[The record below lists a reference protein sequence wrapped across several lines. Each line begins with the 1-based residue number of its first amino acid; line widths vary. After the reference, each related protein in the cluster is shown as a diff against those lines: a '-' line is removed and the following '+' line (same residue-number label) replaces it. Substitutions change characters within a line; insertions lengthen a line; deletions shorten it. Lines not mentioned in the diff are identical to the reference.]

1 MAYSPMMQE
10 YLKTK
15 EQYSDCILFYRLGDF
30 YEMFF
35 DDAVTVSKTLDLVL
49 TSKACGTEPK
59 APMCGIPYHA
69 VDSYVEKL
77 IDNGYKVAI
86 AEQMV
91 DPSTVKGL
99 VPRDVIRVITPGTII
114 SSDVVSEKDNN
125 YLMAIYFDESVDVS
139 WCDIATG
146 DFCVAHINDDS
157 HFDKL
162 IETIVRVQPREIIT
176 NITRNRNQPFWEYVD
191 HLENVLTSTID
202 GKRLSYEKT
211 APSMLLAYLK
221 DTQKQ
226 DITHL
231 EPLRTVNDNYTMR
244 LDRSTIKNLEITET
258 LYDKNVN
265 GSLFGVLDKCKSAM
279 GSRKMKQ
286 WLKEPLINRKKI
298 EARLDAVEEIKNND
312 LMRNNIRMLLNSI
325 YDLER
330 IIAKISL
337 GSASARDLLALKQ
350 SLFVLTDIKDELSV
364 FESTYLKKINASI
377 DPLVDVYEKIEKAIV
392 EEPPIT
398 LREGGLIK
406 RGYSE
411 DLDKINDSIKDANTW
426 INSLEEKE
434 RKRTGIKN
442 LKVSFNKVFGYYIE
456 VSKSQLSLVP
466 KEYIRKQTLVN
477 GERFITPKLKD
488 IENILLNAK
497 NQTDELEYKLFNEI
511 KDYIKTKTSIIQKTA
526 IALSVLDVIGSFA
539 EVSKKNNY
547 VKPIITETD
556 VIDIK
561 KGRHPVIE
569 KTVKEKEFV
578 ANDIYINRSDNSMLL
593 ITGPNMAGKST
604 YMRQLAL
611 IILMAQVG
619 CFVPAKEATIGIC
632 DRIYTRIGASDNI
645 SMGQSTFYVEMSE
658 LAYILNTATK
668 NSLIILDEIGRG
680 TSTLDGLAIAWSV
693 VETLTNPEHQIRT
706 LFATHYHELTKLEEK
721 ISGIKNLTIDVVE
734 ENNEIQFTHRIIEGA
749 ANRSYG
755 IQVAKIAGV
764 PKDVLSSAQKKLE
777 MLEEN
782 NSIKL

>member
-176 NITRNRNQPFWEYVD
+176 NITRNRNQLFWEYVD

-202 GKRLSYEKT
+202 CKRLSYEKT

-364 FESTYLKKINASI
+364 FESPYLKKINTSI

-526 IALSVLDVIGSFA
+526 IALSVLDVICSFA

-755 IQVAKIAGV
+755 IQVAKIAGI

>member
-1 MAYSPMMQE
+1 
-10 YLKTK
+10 
-15 EQYSDCILFYRLGDF
+15 
-30 YEMFF
+30 
-35 DDAVTVSKTLDLVL
+35 
-49 TSKACGTEPK
+49 
-59 APMCGIPYHA
+59 
-69 VDSYVEKL
+69 
-77 IDNGYKVAI
+77 
-86 AEQMV
+86 
-91 DPSTVKGL
+91 
-99 VPRDVIRVITPGTII
+99 
-114 SSDVVSEKDNN
+114 
-125 YLMAIYFDESVDVS
+125 
-139 WCDIATG
+139 
-146 DFCVAHINDDS
+146 
-157 HFDKL
+157 
-162 IETIVRVQPREIIT
+162 
-176 NITRNRNQPFWEYVD
+176 
-191 HLENVLTSTID
+191 
-202 GKRLSYEKT
+202 
-211 APSMLLAYLK
+211 
-221 DTQKQ
+221 
-226 DITHL
+226 
-231 EPLRTVNDNYTMR
+231 MR

-364 FESTYLKKINASI
+364 FESPYLKKINASI

-526 IALSVLDVIGSFA
+526 IALSVLDVICSFA

-755 IQVAKIAGV
+755 IQVAKIAGI